1 VEKKEKEVD
10 RGEKEKRREGWAG
23 PAVGKGLDRFCF
35 VFSFFQI
42 LFNTF

>member
-1 VEKKEKEVD
+1 VEKKGKEVD

-23 PAVGKGLDRFCF
+23 SAVGKGLDRFGF